1 MSNDT
6 INKKAKILVVD
17 DEEDII
23 ELLKYHLTKHGY
35 DIYTASNGREAIDVA
50 EDILPDLIILDIMMP
65 EMGGLEAFKIL
76 KETDGLEGT
85 IMIFLSARKEEHMQV
100 QGLDLGADDYI
111 VKPIRPTLLQSKIEA
126 LLRRNKKSQKQ
137 NIILDCHEF
146 SIDMEGFCVI
156 KGNQEIT
163 LTKKEFNL
171 LTLLAENQSKVV
183 LREDIMKKVWS
194 EDIIVGDRT
203 IDVHI
208 RMLRKKLDTD
218 KIMTVKGIGYKL
230 I

>member
-1 MSNDT
+1 
-6 INKKAKILVVD
+6 
-17 DEEDII
+17 
-23 ELLKYHLTKHGY
+23 
-35 DIYTASNGREAIDVA
+35 
-50 EDILPDLIILDIMMP
+50 
-65 EMGGLEAFKIL
+65 
-76 KETDGLEGT
+76 
-85 IMIFLSARKEEHMQV
+85 
-100 QGLDLGADDYI
+100 
-111 VKPIRPTLLQSKIEA
+111 
-126 LLRRNKKSQKQ
+126 
-137 NIILDCHEF
+137 
-146 SIDMEGFCVI
+146 MEGFCVI